1 MQRNLILLVTEKPL
15 YTKEL
20 LLQVNLISTSL
31 ISLLGQPTPT
41 SDQYQLSVNTQQRE
55 REREFQIND
64 NTLHVREYFFYIQLL
79 DVAVVGTLKSE

>member
-1 MQRNLILLVTEKPL
+1 MQRNLILLATEKPL

-20 LLQVNLISTSL
+20 LLQVNLTSTSL

-41 SDQYQLSVNTQQRE
+41 SDQYQLSVNTQQ

>member
-1 MQRNLILLVTEKPL
+1 MILLVTEKPL

-55 REREFQIND
+55 REFQIND

-79 DVAVVGTLKSE
+79 DVTVVGTLKFE

>member
-1 MQRNLILLVTEKPL
+1 MNLISLVTEKPL

-55 REREFQIND
+55 REFQIND

>member
-55 REREFQIND
+55 REFQIND